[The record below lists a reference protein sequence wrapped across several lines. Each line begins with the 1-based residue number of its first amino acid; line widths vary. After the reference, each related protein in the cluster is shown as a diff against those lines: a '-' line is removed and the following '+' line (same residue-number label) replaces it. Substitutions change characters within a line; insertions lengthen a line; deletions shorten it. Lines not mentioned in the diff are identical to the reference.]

1 MEPSAKS
8 SRLVI
13 VQLGKKEDYSIKRF
27 RGLVAKA
34 NRIVIKEDTVQWVS
48 LADIENWEWHAAQ
61 VIKMVQYVIESTDHF
76 EEQEIKNQFV
86 IDFYKWCGIV
96 NPELEN

>member
-1 MEPSAKS
+1 MYKS
-8 SRLVI
+8 DCKS
-13 VQLGKKEDYSIKRF
+13 
-27 RGLVAKA
+27 
-34 NRIVIKEDTVQWVS
+34 
-48 LADIENWEWHAAQ
+48 DI
-61 VIKMVQYVIESTDHF
+61 IKMVQYVIESTDHF

>member
-1 MEPSAKS
+1 MFLDHNEKKRLLENKEIFDAMYKS
-8 SRLVI
+8 DCKS
-13 VQLGKKEDYSIKRF
+13 
-27 RGLVAKA
+27 
-34 NRIVIKEDTVQWVS
+34 
-48 LADIENWEWHAAQ
+48 DI
-61 VIKMVQYVIESTDHF
+61 IKMVQYVLESTDHF